1 MNTDQLLD
9 AIGDISD
16 KYINEAHQTRIIKK
30 HRFKPFAIAAAAV
43 LCIAAPLPLGVAAGS
58 ENAYNTL
65 YMFAPSV
72 AQTFKPVEES
82 CVDQGIR
89 MEVISAEINGS
100 EASIFLSM
108 QDLEEDRLDETVDL
122 YDSYDIHLPYD
133 QYGHC
138 SFNKYDPETKTAYF
152 VVHIA
157 RMDGKDIRSGK
168 MTFSVGC
175 FLSHKKKT
183 ERFLDEIDLSNI
195 PEATDTFFPENTN
208 VWAEM
213 DGEEAKNTKC
223 IKPSDTPIF
232 YAADG
237 AAVTGY
243 GLVDGKLH
251 IQMNY
256 ENRHETDNH
265 GFISL
270 IGGSGQTDHGEVVF
284 FGNYDYNEYIFDVSP
299 DDLADSRLYGE
310 FVSSP
315 PYMKGNW
322 EVTFR
327 LDK

>member
-1 MNTDQLLD
+1 MNSEQLID
-9 AIGDISD
+9 AIGNISD
-16 KYINEAHQTRIIKK
+16 KYIDEAHRTVKIKK
-30 HRFKPFAIAAAAV
+30 HSFKPFAIAAAAMI
-43 LCIAAPLPLGVAAGS
+43 CIAAPLPLGVAAGS
-58 ENAYNTL
+58 ENAYNAL
-65 YMFAPSV
+65 YMIAPSV
-72 AQTFKPVEES
+72 AQTFKPIEES

-89 MEVISAEINGS
+89 MEVISAEIKGS
-100 EASIFLSM
+100 EASVFLSM

-152 VVHIA
+152 VVHTA
-157 RMDGKDIRSGK
+157 RMDGKDISGGK

-175 FLSHKKKT
+175 ILSHKKKT
-183 ERFLDEIDLSNI
+183 EGFIDEIDLSNI
-195 PEATDTFFPENTN
+195 PEATDTFFPENMN
-208 VWAEM
+208 GWAEM

-223 IKPSDTPIF
+223 IRPSDPPLF
-232 YAADG
+232 YPSEGVAI
-237 AAVTGY
+237 TGY

-251 IQMNY
+251 VQMIS
-256 ENRHETDNH
+256 ENRHRTDNH

-270 IGGSGQTDHGEVVF
+270 IGGSGQTDHGKGVF
-284 FGNYDYNEYIFDVSP
+284 FGDYTECIFDVSP

-315 PYMKGNW
+315 PYMEGNW
-322 EVTFR
+322 EVTFP